1 MTRIALYSGATIL
14 AKGLD
19 SILRHDGT
27 FELLPPCSSLDGL
40 MARIANDA
48 PEIILLDHTLDVT
61 FALVAEIK
69 QAARGA
75 KLVLWVDTITTQM
88 AMQALELG
96 IRGILRK
103 RLPVDL
109 HLVCLMRV
117 QAGGVWFEKALT
129 QPSPAPARMA
139 LTAREEQLVSL
150 LSQGLKNSEI
160 ASSLAITEST
170 VRIYLSQLYQKL
182 GVKDRFELALYG
194 LKNLA
199 SKPGAVPHVPA
210 VPSVATDEP
219 RPQDAAPKR
228 LPLPLVPTLQ

>member
-1 MTRIALYSGATIL
+1 MTRIALYTGATIL

-27 FELLPPCSSLDGL
+27 FELLPPCSSLGGL
-40 MARIANDA
+40 MAQIANDA
-48 PEIILLDHTLDVT
+48 PEIILLDHSLDVT
-61 FALVAEIK
+61 FAVVAEIK
-69 QAARGA
+69 QAVRGA

-109 HLVCLMRV
+109 HLMCLTRV

-129 QPSPAPARMA
+129 QPAPAPARIA

-150 LSQGLKNSEI
+150 LSQGLKNFEI
-160 ASSLAITEST
+160 AGALVIAEST

-194 LKNLA
+194 LKNLP
-199 SKPGAVPHVPA
+199 SKPCAVPPVPA
-210 VPSVATDEP
+210 VPSAATDEP
-219 RPQDAAPKR
+219 RPEDAATNGLR
-228 LPLPLVPTLQ
+228 LPLLPTLQ

>member
-1 MTRIALYSGATIL
+1 MTRIALYTGATIL

-40 MARIANDA
+40 LAQIAKEA
-48 PEIILLDHTLDVT
+48 PEIILLDQSLDVT
-61 FALVAEIK
+61 FAAVEEIK
-69 QAARGA
+69 QAAHGA
-75 KLVLWVDTITTQM
+75 KLVLWVDNITTRM
-88 AMQALELG
+88 AMQAMELG

-109 HLVCLMRV
+109 HLKCLQRV
-117 QAGGVWFEKALT
+117 QSGGVWFEKALT
-129 QPSPAPARMA
+129 DPSTTNNRIA
-139 LTAREEQLVSL
+139 LTGREEQLVSL
-150 LSQGLKNSEI
+150 LSQGLKNFEI
-160 ASSLAITEST
+160 ASSLAIAEST

-182 GVKDRFELALYG
+182 SVKDRFELALFG

-199 SKPGAVPHVPA
+199 SRPGVTPPVPA
-210 VPSVATDEP
+210 SPSTATDEP
-219 RPQDAAPKR
+219 RSEDGAPNG